1 MTFLGTRLAH
11 MMIDHAPQSATAHA
25 QQSAGRQDR
34 HGRRQHQRQSL
45 EQQGEA
51 TAFTRPGH
59 GDLRDLAAT
68 GTGHSRHLGMQV
80 GFVLKEIHMAPGTR
94 QAVMQRLRRRTAS
107 RASMNGRAKSDLEI
121 DPSGLW
127 LEDDFSY
134 LPRSNEAQSLGEQRF
149 NHEEPAARGKAAI
162 VLHAEGGRLP
172 SSARRKRKRAGSDV
186 KGSAAPGLRPPL
198 TSPPPQTAKT
208 SARSTRN
215 DIEPED
221 TST

>member
-1 MTFLGTRLAH
+1 MEVPRTSALNNSRQYQFILMPALFHLKDKTTRRWITTPAR
-11 MMIDHAPQSATAHA
+11 DF
-25 QQSAGRQDR
+25 
-34 HGRRQHQRQSL
+34 SL
-45 EQQGEA
+45 C
-51 TAFTRPGH
+51 R
-59 GDLRDLAAT
+59 
-68 GTGHSRHLGMQV
+68 M
-80 GFVLKEIHMAPGTR
+80 
-94 QAVMQRLRRRTAS
+94 
-107 RASMNGRAKSDLEI
+107 SMKANAKPDLEI

-127 LEDDFSY
+127 LEDDFFY

-149 NHEEPAARGKAAI
+149 NHEEAAARGKAAI

-215 DIEPED
+215 DIDPSIKYATLVIAAWCFYSD
-221 TST
+221 KGVDQHGA